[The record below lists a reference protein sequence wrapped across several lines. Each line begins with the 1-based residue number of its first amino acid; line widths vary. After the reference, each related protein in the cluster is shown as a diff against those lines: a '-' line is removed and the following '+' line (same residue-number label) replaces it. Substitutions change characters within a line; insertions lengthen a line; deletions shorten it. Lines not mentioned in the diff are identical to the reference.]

1 MLCTKISRSLFCLNR
16 VKNFL
21 DQESMRKL
29 YFAMVH
35 SNLAYGI
42 NVYGSANKTNLGK
55 LIVKQ
60 KQAIR
65 TVCNVNYRNHTAPL
79 FKKLKVL
86 PLEKLIEFAR
96 IKFMHNFHFKR
107 LPLSFANTW
116 MSNIERNPDR
126 ALRNANDLYIPPH
139 RVEIVKRLLL
149 CSFPEAW
156 NSAPG
161 NKLNPRQHS
170 YLNLTKCY
178 LCFPSSPPPTLPP
191 TPPPPSHIP
200 AAHYMSEK

>member
-1 MLCTKISRSLFCLNR
+1 
-16 VKNFL
+16 
-21 DQESMRKL
+21 MRKL

-55 LIVKQ
+55 LVVKQ

-65 TVCNVNYRNHTAPL
+65 TVCNVNYRDHTAPL

-86 PLEKLIEFAR
+86 PLEKLIEFAK

-116 MSNIERNPDR
+116 MSNIEKNPER

-139 RVEIVKRLLL
+139 RVEIVKRLPLFL
-149 CSFPEAW
+149 FPEAW

-170 YLNLTKCY
+170 FVQYIVAAVMI
-178 LCFPSSPPPTLPP
+178 TLSGCGCNIRREFK
-191 TPPPPSHIP
+191 TVL
-200 AAHYMSEK
+200 